1 MAGEMLPP
9 VVITVLVNSTAAE
22 ASMAGLKGSVAATAA
37 SIDASTSGVGRSM
50 EGMGASAA
58 AGGAGMSAAE
68 KDIESNAKGFS
79 GRTAMMFESL
89 GNSMSSFGI
98 PFGNSVKK
106 MGYSMKEGESATK
119 GFGSSL
125 MGLSKIA
132 AVAGLGLAV
141 GIGVASLKAADQFD
155 VAQTRLKQAVADT
168 GKSFKALEPLIVK
181 TEKAGTNFGFT
192 MTETASSLAKLTVA
206 TKDPTK
212 ATGEMGLA
220 MDLARMKGVSLE
232 TATQGLVKLYG
243 GSTRALMSMGIQ
255 LNIGSTKL
263 AAYTKATEAVTKAKA
278 TLKAA
283 EENMVVAQKKGEEEH
298 AKAIEKVTTAEE
310 TLKHA
315 QETLSSDSGSLTA
328 AQEALK
334 TAQNNVTEAAQKQKT
349 AVKEASAALK
359 AAEESAR
366 EAAETGAKSVEAAKK
381 NLGNLETE
389 RAKEGNE
396 AGIKTIEG
404 EEKVLEA
411 VKTTASEA
419 ALAQLKAKK
428 AALEATDKGIEATK
442 KEEAVQTAHK
452 GIIEAEATAHKNNT
466 KAISAVAK
474 AHDTLVQK
482 QRLEE
487 ASSKENVAAHHAVT
501 AAARTLS
508 NTEVK
513 LSRDQE
519 AVAKAQRGL
528 STAQREAAAPP
539 KAVQVAQEKLTKAH
553 EALSKAQNTVKKD
566 SGALGE
572 VLSYLAKISAGQAA
586 AATHTAAGEWSVFKA
601 KLNEAEIELG
611 TKMMPTLVKM
621 IPILKS
627 MVPAIGWVGNALANA
642 VSWWG
647 GLWETIGFFFYSHV
661 EKIKAI
667 LGVLAWFTPLAFIK
681 MAKAVWPF
689 VQAIVKVAVA
699 VGKAIGEVVGFFF
712 GMGVKIVSAV
722 AGIIGDMVNFG
733 KNLVKAIINGITS
746 APGAIV
752 NAIKGLIPGGS
763 IIGEAASAI
772 GLATGGIVTKPTLA
786 VVGEAGPE
794 AVIPLKGG
802 IATAPHGIQPLP
814 TPGPQQSAPS
824 LSSGGSGGLTVQ
836 NLTVN
841 GMATPNAQVVQEL
854 YRALRPMLQSA

>member
-1 MAGEMLPP
+1 
-9 VVITVLVNSTAAE
+9 
-22 ASMAGLKGSVAATAA
+22 MAGLKGSVAATAA
-37 SIDASTSGVGRSM
+37 SIDASTVEVGKSM

-89 GNSMSSFGI
+89 GNWMSSFGI

-106 MGYSMKEGESATK
+106 MGYATKEGESAAK
-119 GFGSSL
+119 GFGSTL

-132 AVAGLGLAV
+132 AVAGLGLAA
-141 GIGVASLKAADQFD
+141 GIGIASLKAADQFD
-155 VAQTRLKQAVADT
+155 VAQTRLKQAVTDT
-168 GKSFKALEPLIVK
+168 GKSLAAFEPEILK
-181 TEKAGTNFGFT
+181 TEKAGTSFGFT
-192 MTETASSLAKLTVA
+192 MTETAASLTKLTIA

-255 LNIGSTKL
+255 LNVGSTKL

-278 TLKAA
+278 TLKTA
-283 EENMVVAQKKGEEEH
+283 EEGMVVAQKKGEEEH
-298 AKAIEKVTTAEE
+298 AKAIEKVTAAQE

-315 QETLSSDSGSLTA
+315 QETLSADSGSLTA
-328 AQEALK
+328 SQEALK
-334 TAQNNVTEAAQKQKT
+334 TAQKGVTEAAEKQKT
-349 AVKEASAALK
+349 AIKEASAALK
-359 AAEESAR
+359 AAEDAAR
-366 EAAETGAKSVEAAKK
+366 ETAEAGAKGIEGAKK
-381 NLGNLETE
+381 NLSNLETE
-389 RAKEGNE
+389 RAKESNE
-396 AGIKTIEG
+396 AGIKTIEA
-404 EEKVLEA
+404 EEKVLET
-411 VKTTASEA
+411 VKTVAAQA
-419 ALAQLKAKK
+419 ALAQLRAKK

-466 KAISAVAK
+466 KAISAVTK
-474 AHDTLVQK
+474 AHDTLIQK
-482 QRLEE
+482 QRQAM
-487 ASSKENVAAHHAVT
+487 ASSKENVTAHHAVD
-501 AAARTLS
+501 AAARALS
-508 NTEVK
+508 STELK

-519 AVAKAQRGL
+519 AVAKAQRGV
-528 STAQREAAAPP
+528 SAAQTAAAAPP
-539 KAVQVAQEKLTKAH
+539 KALAVAQDKLTKAH
-553 EALSKAQNTVKKD
+553 EALSKAQNTVRKD

-586 AATHTAAGEWSVFKA
+586 AATHTAAGEWDVFKA

-627 MVPAIGWVGNALANA
+627 IVPAIGWVGNALANA
-642 VSWWG
+642 ASWWG

-667 LGVLAWFTPLAFIK
+667 LEVLAWFTPLAFIK

-699 VGKAIGEVVGFFF
+699 VGKAIGEVVGFFA
-712 GMGVKIVSAV
+712 GMGVKIVGAV
-722 AGIIGDMVNFG
+722 AGLIGDMFTFG

-752 NAIKGLIPGGS
+752 NAVKGLIPGGG

-772 GLATGGIVTKPTLA
+772 GLAAGGIVTKPTLA

-794 AVIPLKGG
+794 AVVPLKGG

-814 TPGPQQSAPS
+814 TATPQQSAAA
-824 LSSGGSGGLTVQ
+824 LNSGGQGGLHIDS
-836 NLTVN
+836 LTVN
-841 GMATPNAQVVQEL
+841 GMATPNAQVIQEL
-854 YRALRPMLQSA
+854 YSRLRPMLQGV